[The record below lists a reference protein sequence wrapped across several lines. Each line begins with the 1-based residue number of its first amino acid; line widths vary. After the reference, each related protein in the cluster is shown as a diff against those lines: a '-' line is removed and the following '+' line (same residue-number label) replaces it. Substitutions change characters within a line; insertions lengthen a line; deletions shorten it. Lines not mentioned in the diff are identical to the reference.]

1 MADNTTLNSGSG
13 GDVIR
18 SDDIGGVKFPT
29 SKITLGADGAD
40 GGFVSSANPLPVSD
54 AGGSLT
60 VDGPLT
66 DAQLRASA
74 VPVSGTFFQA
84 TQPISG
90 TVTANAGSNLNTSTL
105 ALEAGG
111 NLAAAAT
118 SLATLDNIVA
128 GNEAQVD
135 VITLPAL
142 PAGDNNIGNVD
153 IVTMPAVT
161 LDALPAGTNNIGD
174 VDVLTLPSLPAGN
187 NNIGDV
193 DIASLPSVTLNALPA
208 GTNNIGDVDVLTLP
222 AIPTGTNTIGR
233 VGLTP
238 QTAGGL
244 SAHKTISA
252 ASTNATS
259 VKGSAGQLF
268 GWYISNVNAAARYLK
283 LYNKATAPTVGT
295 DTPVM
300 TLLIPGNTAGVA
312 GHVEMTNGID
322 FTTGIAFAL
331 TTGAADAD
339 TGVVAAN
346 EQIVNLFYK

>member
-29 SKITLGADGAD
+29 SKITVGADGVD
-40 GGFVSSANPLPVSD
+40 GGFVSTANPLPVSD
-54 AGGSLT
+54 AGGSFT

-66 DAQLRASA
+66 DAELRASA

-84 TQPISG
+84 TQPVSG
-90 TVTANAGSNLNTSTL
+90 TVTANAGTNLNTSAL
-105 ALEAGG
+105 ALEAG
-111 NLAAAAT
+111 NLAAIAA
-118 SLATLDNIVA
+118 SLAVLDNIVS
-128 GNEAQVD
+128 GSEGQID

-142 PAGDNNIGNVD
+142 
-153 IVTMPAVT
+153 
-161 LDALPAGTNNIGD
+161 
-174 VDVLTLPSLPAGN
+174 
-187 NNIGDV
+187 
-193 DIASLPSVTLNALPA
+193 
-208 GTNNIGDVDVLTLP
+208 
-222 AIPTGTNTIGR
+222 PTGTNTIGR